1 MEEDMPQV
9 TRFSRVALWCIEQNP
24 SLRPTMHQVVQM
36 LEGVVDVDALPD
48 PSSTDSFPLISPVED
63 GITSQSLN
71 NSSDKSKLTTE
82 ERVYTYDQELC

>member
-9 TRFSRVALWCIEQNP
+9 TRFSWVALWCIEQNP

-36 LEGVVDVDALPD
+36 LEGVIEVDTLPD
-48 PSSTDSFPLISPVED
+48 PSSTDSFPLISPVD